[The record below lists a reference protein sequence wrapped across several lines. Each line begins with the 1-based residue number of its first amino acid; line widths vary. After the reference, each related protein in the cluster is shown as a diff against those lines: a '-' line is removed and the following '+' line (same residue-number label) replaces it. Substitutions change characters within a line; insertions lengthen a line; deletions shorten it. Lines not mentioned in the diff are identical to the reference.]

1 MARAAAGARRSVAAP
16 ARASSTAPRVRL
28 DGVQLPQLR
37 GAVLGFMGRLANQ
50 AATARALIDAAR
62 DAGDVY
68 FEALGAV
75 TLG

>member
-1 MARAAAGARRSVAAP
+1 M
-16 ARASSTAPRVRL
+16 
-28 DGVQLPQLR
+28 QLPQLR